1 MNVQYAKEVIKLPAQ
16 SGGKAETLLMR
27 LIRAG
32 YYVDAPCGGK
42 GTCGRCRVRFVSEAP
57 QPTANE
63 RRLLT
68 EEERSS
74 GVRLACEVRVTE
86 TCSLQLPVSRE
97 QEIDVLVTAD
107 AAGGENAGQTAGGGI
122 PGQMARAIPGQTA
135 GGAIPSQM
143 AGAISG
149 QMVDGGIP
157 GQTAGDSHGQRH
169 CAATHSGEDAAKTRG
184 QSGKKR
190 CGAAVDI
197 GTTTLAAT
205 LFDLEEKK
213 RIAAASSVNH
223 QRAYGADVLSRIQAA
238 NEGATE
244 ELRLS
249 ICRDIDALLAG
260 LVADAGIPDD
270 AVEELVIVGNTT
282 MCHLLRGLSCAEL
295 GAAPFTPEDL
305 SLWEGSSEELA
316 LSERWSAAVT
326 IFPGISAFVGADIV
340 AGIYAL
346 EMDRKQNAL
355 LLDIGT
361 NGEMA
366 AGGADGFLVTSA
378 AAGPVFEGGNISC
391 GVAGVPG
398 AVTSLAL
405 ERDPAATGG
414 IRTVEVST
422 IAGETPVGLCGTGI
436 IDAVG
441 EAVRLGLIDEN
452 GTFEEP
458 WFTDGMPVAE
468 GRFRFLQEDV
478 RQVQMGKAAIRAGIE
493 TLLAEYGGGDPEEI
507 LIAGG
512 FGCRM
517 NEEQAIRIGLFP
529 EQFRGHITMTGN
541 SALAGAERYLLADR
555 TSAKQRLASVT
566 EHTEELSL
574 AMHPKFNELYLEE
587 MFFDTDR

>member
-1 MNVQYAKEVIKLPAQ
+1 MNVQYAKEVTELPAG
-16 SGGKAETLLMR
+16 SGRKAETLLMR

-74 GVRLACEVRVTE
+74 GVRLACEVRVVE
-86 TCSLQLPVSRE
+86 ACSLQLPVSRE

-107 AAGGENAGQTAGGGI
+107 AAD
-122 PGQMARAIPGQTA
+122 
-135 GGAIPSQM
+135 GAIPSRT
-143 AGAISG
+143 
-149 QMVDGGIP
+149 VDEGIP
-157 GQTAGDSHGQRH
+157 GQTAGNIHGQRD
-169 CAATHSGEDAAKTRG
+169 CVAMHSREDAAKIWG
-184 QSGKKR
+184 HSGKKR

-205 LFDLEEKK
+205 LYDLTDRK

-238 NEGATE
+238 NEGAAE

-282 MCHLLRGLSCAEL
+282 MCHLLRGLSCAGL

-305 SLWEGSSEELA
+305 SLWEGSGAELA
-316 LSERWSAAVT
+316 LSGRWSVSVT
-326 IFPGISAFVGADIV
+326 ILPGISAFVGADIV

-346 EMDRKQNAL
+346 EMDRKKNVL

-398 AVTSLAL
+398 AVTNLVL

-414 IRTVEVST
+414 IRTVELST
-422 IAGETPVGLCGTGI
+422 IAGETPIGLCGTGI

-468 GRFRFLQEDV
+468 GRFRFRQEDV

-493 TLLAEYGGGDPEEI
+493 TLLTESGGEDPEEI
-507 LIAGG
+507 LLAGG
-512 FGCRM
+512 FGFRM
-517 NEEQAIRIGLFP
+517 DEEQAIRIGLFP
-529 EQFRGHITMTGN
+529 EQFRGHITMIGN
-541 SALAGAERYLLADR
+541 SALAGAERYLLDDR
-555 TSAKQRLASVT
+555 TAAKQRLASIT
-566 EHTEELSL
+566 GREQELSL
-574 AMHPKFNELYLEE
+574 AMHPKFNELYLDE

>member
-1 MNVQYAKEVIKLPAQ
+1 MNVQYAKEVIELSAA

-74 GVRLACEVRVTE
+74 GVRLACEVRGAE
-86 TCSLQLPVSRE
+86 ACSLQLPVSRE

-107 AAGGENAGQTAGGGI
+107 AVVEKNAGQTVDGGI
-122 PGQMARAIPGQTA
+122 TGQTA
-135 GGAIPSQM
+135 GV
-143 AGAISG
+143 ISG
-149 QMVDGGIP
+149 QAAGDIHGQAAGDIP
-157 GQTAGDSHGQRH
+157 GQRE
-169 CAATHSGEDAAKTRG
+169 CAAAHSREGAVKMRG

-282 MCHLLRGLSCAEL
+282 MCHLLRGLSCAGL

-555 TSAKQRLASVT
+555 TSTKQRLASVT

>member
-1 MNVQYAKEVIKLPAQ
+1 MNVQYAKEVIELPAG

-32 YYVDAPCGGK
+32 HYVDAPCGGK

-68 EEERSS
+68 AEERSS
-74 GVRLACEVRVTE
+74 GVRMACEVCGAE
-86 TCSLQLPVSRE
+86 ACSLQLPVSRE
-97 QEIDVLVTAD
+97 QKIDVLVTAD
-107 AAGGENAGQTAGGGI
+107 AADGENTGQTAG
-122 PGQMARAIPGQTA
+122 AIPGER
-135 GGAIPSQM
+135 
-143 AGAISG
+143 
-149 QMVDGGIP
+149 D
-157 GQTAGDSHGQRH
+157 
-169 CAATHSGEDAAKTRG
+169 CAAMHNREGAAKIWGHSGK
-184 QSGKKR
+184 QR

-205 LFDLEEKK
+205 LYDLTERK

-238 NEGATE
+238 NEGAAG

-282 MCHLLRGLSCAEL
+282 MCHLLRGLSCAGL

-305 SLWEGSSEELA
+305 SLWEGSGAELA
-316 LSERWSAAVT
+316 LSDQWSVSVT
-326 IFPGISAFVGADIV
+326 ILPGISAFVGADIV
-340 AGIYAL
+340 AGIYAM
-346 EMDRKQNAL
+346 EMDREKNVL

-391 GVAGVPG
+391 AGVPG
-398 AVTSLAL
+398 AVTNLVL

-414 IRTVEVST
+414 IRTVELST
-422 IAGETPVGLCGTGI
+422 IAGETPIGLCGTGI

-468 GRFRFLQEDV
+468 GRFRFRQEDV

-517 NEEQAIRIGLFP
+517 DEEQAIRIGLFP
-529 EQFRGHITMTGN
+529 EQFRGHITMIGN
-541 SALAGAERYLLADR
+541 SALAGAQRYLLDDR
-555 TSAKQRLASVT
+555 TAAKQRLASIT
-566 EHTEELSL
+566 GHAQELSL
-574 AMHPKFNELYLEE
+574 AMHPKFNELYLDK

>member
-1 MNVQYAKEVIKLPAQ
+1 MNVQYAKEVTELPAG

-32 YYVDAPCGGK
+32 HYVDAPCGGK

-68 EEERSS
+68 AEERSS
-74 GVRLACEVRVTE
+74 GVRLACEVRVAE
-86 TCSLQLPVSRE
+86 ACSLQLPVSRE

-107 AAGGENAGQTAGGGI
+107 AAEGENVGQTAG
-122 PGQMARAIPGQTA
+122 AIPGE
-135 GGAIPSQM
+135 
-143 AGAISG
+143 
-149 QMVDGGIP
+149 
-157 GQTAGDSHGQRH
+157 R
-169 CAATHSGEDAAKTRG
+169 
-184 QSGKKR
+184 
-190 CGAAVDI
+190 
-197 GTTTLAAT
+197 
-205 LFDLEEKK
+205 
-213 RIAAASSVNH
+213 AASSVNH

-238 NEGATE
+238 NEGAAE

-282 MCHLLRGLSCAEL
+282 MCHLLRGLSCAGL

-305 SLWEGSSEELA
+305 SLWEGSGAELA
-316 LSERWSAAVT
+316 LSDRWSVSVT
-326 IFPGISAFVGADIV
+326 ILPGISAFVGADIV

-346 EMDRKQNAL
+346 EMDRKKNAL

-398 AVTSLAL
+398 AVTSLVL
-405 ERDPAATGG
+405 ERDPAAIGG
-414 IRTVEVST
+414 IRTVELST
-422 IAGETPVGLCGTGI
+422 IAGETPIGLCGTGI

-468 GRFRFLQEDV
+468 GRFRFRQEDV

-517 NEEQAIRIGLFP
+517 DEEQTIRIGLFP
-529 EQFRGHITMTGN
+529 EQFRGHITMIGN
-541 SALAGAERYLLADR
+541 SALAGAQRYLLDDR
-555 TSAKQRLASVT
+555 TAAKQRLASIT
-566 EHTEELSL
+566 GHAQELSL
-574 AMHPKFNELYLEE
+574 AMHPKFNELYLDE

>member
-1 MNVQYAKEVIKLPAQ
+1 MNVQYAKEVIKLPT
-16 SGGKAETLLMR
+16 GTGEKAETLLTR
-27 LIRAG
+27 LIREG

-57 QPTANE
+57 EPTANE

-68 EEERSS
+68 EEERNC
-74 GVRLACEVRVTE
+74 GVRLACEVRVAE
-86 TCSLQLPVSRE
+86 ACSLQLLVSRE
-97 QEIDVLVTAD
+97 QEMDVLVTAD
-107 AAGGENAGQTAGGGI
+107 AAHEENVGQTADGDI
-122 PGQMARAIPGQTA
+122 PGQAAGAIPGQAA
-135 GGAIPSQM
+135 GGD
-143 AGAISG
+143 ISG
-149 QMVDGGIP
+149 Q
-157 GQTAGDSHGQRH
+157 RE
-169 CAATHSGEDAAKTRG
+169 CAAMHSREDAVEMGG
-184 QSGKKR
+184 QSEKKR
-190 CGAAVDI
+190 YGAAVDI

-205 LFDLEEKK
+205 LFDLAEK
-213 RIAAASSVNH
+213 RRVAAASSINH

-238 NEGATE
+238 NEGAAE

-282 MCHLLRGLSCAEL
+282 MCHLLRGLSCAGL

-305 SLWEGSSEELA
+305 SLWEGSGAELA
-316 LSERWSAAVT
+316 LSDRWSVSVT
-326 IFPGISAFVGADIV
+326 ILPGISAFVGADIV

-346 EMDRKQNAL
+346 GMDQKRRTL

-366 AGGADGFLVTSA
+366 VGGTDGFLVTSA

-398 AVTSLAL
+398 AVTGLSL
-405 ERDPAATGG
+405 ERDPAGEGG
-414 IRTVEVST
+414 IRTVELST
-422 IAGETPVGLCGTGI
+422 IADEKPIGLCGTGI

-452 GTFEEP
+452 GTFAEP
-458 WFTDGMPVAE
+458 WFTDGLPVAE
-468 GRFRFLQEDV
+468 GRFRFRQEDV

-493 TLLAEYGGGDPEEI
+493 TLLAESGGGYPEKI

-517 NEEQAIRIGLFP
+517 NEEQAVRIGLFP
-529 EQFRGHITMTGN
+529 EKFRGHMTMIGN
-541 SALAGAERYLLADR
+541 SALAGAERYLLDDR
-555 TSAKQRLASVT
+555 TAAKQRLVSIT
-566 EHTEELSL
+566 EHAQELSL
-574 AMHPKFNELYLEE
+574 AMHPKFNELYLDE

>member
-1 MNVQYAKEVIKLPAQ
+1 M
-16 SGGKAETLLMR
+16 AETLLMR

-74 GVRLACEVRVTE
+74 GVRLACEVRVE
-86 TCSLQLPVSRE
+86 EACSLQLPVSRE

-107 AAGGENAGQTAGGGI
+107 AAD
-122 PGQMARAIPGQTA
+122 
-135 GGAIPSQM
+135 GAIPSQT
-143 AGAISG
+143 
-149 QMVDGGIP
+149 VDEGIP
-157 GQTAGDSHGQRH
+157 GQTAGNIHGQRD
-169 CAATHSGEDAAKTRG
+169 CVAMHSREDAAKIWG
-184 QSGKKR
+184 HSGKKR

-205 LFDLEEKK
+205 LYDLTDRK

-238 NEGATE
+238 NEGAAE

-282 MCHLLRGLSCAEL
+282 MCHLLRGLSCAGL

-305 SLWEGSSEELA
+305 SLWEGSGAELA
-316 LSERWSAAVT
+316 LSDRWSVSVT
-326 IFPGISAFVGADIV
+326 ILPGISAFVGADIV
-340 AGIYAL
+340 AGIYVL
-346 EMDRKQNAL
+346 EMDRKKNAL

-398 AVTSLAL
+398 AVTNLVL
-405 ERDPAATGG
+405 ERDPAAIGG
-414 IRTVEVST
+414 IRTVELST
-422 IAGETPVGLCGTGI
+422 IAGETPIGLCGTGI

-468 GRFRFLQEDV
+468 GRFRFRQEDV

-517 NEEQAIRIGLFP
+517 DEEQTIRIGLFP
-529 EQFRGHITMTGN
+529 EQFRGHITMIGN
-541 SALAGAERYLLADR
+541 SALAGAQRYLLDDR
-555 TSAKQRLASVT
+555 TAAKQRLASIT
-566 EHTEELSL
+566 GHAQELSL
-574 AMHPKFNELYLEE
+574 AMHPKFNELYLDE

>member
-1 MNVQYAKEVIKLPAQ
+1 MWMHPAAEREPVEGAACALCRRHHSRRQ
-16 SGGKAETLLMR
+16 MSGGCSQRKNEAV
-27 LIRAG
+27 AC
-32 YYVDAPCGGK
+32 AW
-42 GTCGRCRVRFVSEAP
+42 RVKCAWQEA
-57 QPTANE
+57 
-63 RRLLT
+63 
-68 EEERSS
+68 
-74 GVRLACEVRVTE
+74 
-86 TCSLQLPVSRE
+86 CSLQLPVSRE

-107 AAGGENAGQTAGGGI
+107 AAD
-122 PGQMARAIPGQTA
+122 
-135 GGAIPSQM
+135 GAIPSRT
-143 AGAISG
+143 
-149 QMVDGGIP
+149 VDEGIP
-157 GQTAGDSHGQRH
+157 GQTAGNIHGQRD
-169 CAATHSGEDAAKTRG
+169 CVAMHSREDAAKIWG
-184 QSGKKR
+184 HSGKKR

-205 LFDLEEKK
+205 LYDLTDRK

-238 NEGATE
+238 NEGAAE

-282 MCHLLRGLSCAEL
+282 MCHLLRGLSCAGL

-305 SLWEGSSEELA
+305 SLWEGSGAELA
-316 LSERWSAAVT
+316 LSGRWSVSVT
-326 IFPGISAFVGADIV
+326 ILPGISAFVGADIV

-346 EMDRKQNAL
+346 EMDRKKNVL

-398 AVTSLAL
+398 AVTNLVL

-414 IRTVEVST
+414 IRTVELST
-422 IAGETPVGLCGTGI
+422 IAGETPIGLCGTGI

-468 GRFRFLQEDV
+468 GQIPV
-478 RQVQMGKAAIRAGIE
+478 PAGGCE
-493 TLLAEYGGGDPEEI
+493 TGADGQGGDPCRDRDAAHGI
-507 LIAGG
+507 WRRRSRRNPARRRFWLPDGRGAGH
-512 FGCRM
+512 
-517 NEEQAIRIGLFP
+517 P
-529 EQFRGHITMTGN
+529 
-541 SALAGAERYLLADR
+541 DR
-555 TSAKQRLASVT
+555 TVPGTVPWTYHDDRQQCACGSRALSAR
-566 EHTEELSL
+566 
-574 AMHPKFNELYLEE
+574 
-587 MFFDTDR
+587 